1 MEPSEVSMSLLRLAA
16 YSTLFGYVLAQSA
29 YTQATHPAPSQ
40 NPTVLS
46 TAQTP
51 GAPEPFTLAPANPP
65 RFQFPARK
73 ASGDFNL
80 LVLPRDQKTPPQG
93 EFDRGIYVRKPV
105 ARGGCASII
114 SYNFSPGENPQL
126 ENVTTCTP
134 ANITKTLR
142 ARGKDKKPVAPLF
155 QTTDLKTVSP
165 E

>member
-1 MEPSEVSMSLLRLAA
+1 MEPSEVYMSLLRLAA
-16 YSTLFGYVLAQSA
+16 YSTLFGYVLVQSA
-29 YTQATHPAPSQ
+29 YTQATHPATNQ
-40 NPTVLS
+40 NPTALS
-46 TAQTP
+46 TAQTH
-51 GAPEPFTLAPANPP
+51 GALEPFTLAPANPP

-73 ASGDFNL
+73 PSGDFNL
-80 LVLPRDQKTPPQG
+80 LVQLPRYQKTPPQG
-93 EFDRGIYVRKPV
+93 EFDRGIYLRKGG
-105 ARGGCASII
+105 GGCISII

-134 ANITKTLR
+134 ANITKALR